1 VWSSRKLYSIGAI
14 VVGVADMD
22 RAVAW
27 YCDKLGLSFE
37 SKEPGSREVYLG
49 HPSGDLDMIPMIIL
63 VPIPRGKPTF
73 MPIDTR
79 FVHKETGCGICRICL
94 PGNPDGAD
102 SKRLRRKSILQVARL
117 GRQYYRSVRNQ
128 RRLPIRIP
136 GWLAVLDEGVK

>member
-1 VWSSRKLYSIGAI
+1 

-63 VPIPRGKPTF
+63 VPIPRGQTNVYAEFPSLEIQLG
-73 MPIDTR
+73 PIQSDSGGNRFFKWQDLEGNTVEVSETR
-79 FVHKETGCGICRICL
+79 GASRSASRI
-94 PGNPDGAD
+94 G
-102 SKRLRRKSILQVARL
+102 
-117 GRQYYRSVRNQ
+117 
-128 RRLPIRIP
+128 
-136 GWLAVLDEGVK
+136 